1 MASKNLLMPS
11 TNYWRPLQKSHSYNL
26 KRELMDNSIP
36 VTTLF
41 LDIGGVMLSNGWGHV
56 SRKLAAETFHLNYD
70 DMQSRHK
77 LTMVTYELGKL
88 TLDEYLNR
96 VVFYGKRDFTPYQ
109 FRDFMFTQTTPYM
122 DMIELIQKF
131 KEQHKFKIAVIN
143 NEGRELNE
151 YRIKK
156 FQLNN
161 FVDFFISS
169 CFVHLRKPDAD
180 IFRLALYIAQV
191 QAEHAVY
198 IEDMQMFVDVARD
211 LGIRSIQ
218 HQNYLSTKNALAEMG
233 LTIK

>member
-1 MASKNLLMPS
+1 
-11 TNYWRPLQKSHSYNL
+11 
-26 KRELMDNSIP
+26 MDNSIR

-41 LDIGGVMLSNGWGHV
+41 LDVGGVMLSNGWGHE

-77 LTMVTYELGKL
+77 LTMVTYEEGKL
-88 TLDEYLNR
+88 SLDEYLKR
-96 VVFYGKRDFTPYQ
+96 IVFYEKRDFTTDQ
-109 FRDFMFTQTTPYM
+109 FRDFMFTQTTPHK
-122 DMIELIQKF
+122 DMIGFIQKL
-131 KEQHKFKIAVIN
+131 KEQYKLKIAVIN

-180 IFRLALYIAQV
+180 IFRFALDIAQV

-198 IEDMQMFVDVARD
+198 IEDLQMFVDVAKD
-211 LGIRSIQ
+211 IGIRSIR
-218 HQNYLSTKNALAEMG
+218 HKNYLSTSEALAELG